1 MSIGGGGATGA
12 EASNHMAGSSRQRRT
27 DVARNVFVTALL
39 CSVACMAVPRG
50 NAMAQ
55 GFYAKDYTSP
65 RDSAVP
71 GEYFFHLGVD
81 EIKRN
86 DYRYAITLYKIAA
99 SWAYK
104 PAEYNLGVI
113 FVKGEGGVP
122 EDRAQGLAWL
132 TLAAERDDKTYVAVR
147 DRARAALSPDDIAK
161 ADALVSDLS
170 ETYGDKRA
178 LPRAKARWRDVRNA
192 ATGSHLGFT
201 GNVQVGSMNIPSG
214 NNPLNEKGGK
224 GKASAGANGALR
236 SSGAI
241 LGANYTDGSIAYRE
255 LRATDNPY
263 DPRFDVG
270 TVTVGPVEK
279 VEKDAGKQPDKAK
292 PEPQDN

>member
-1 MSIGGGGATGA
+1 
-12 EASNHMAGSSRQRRT
+12 MAGTSRQCKTGMTRK
-27 DVARNVFVTALL
+27 AFLALMH
-39 CSVACMAVPRG
+39 CSVAWLVMFG
-50 NAMAQ
+50 SNATAQ

-99 SWAYK
+99 SWACK

-132 TLAAERDDKTYVAVR
+132 ALAAERDGKNYVAAR
-147 DRARAALSPDDIAK
+147 DRVRSALSSDDIAR

-170 ETYGDKRA
+170 ETYGDKYA
-178 LPRAKARWRDVRNA
+178 LPRAKARWRDVRNG

-201 GNVQVGSMNIPSG
+201 GNMQVGSMNIPSG
-214 NNPLNEKGGK
+214 NNPMSEKGGK
-224 GKASAGANGALR
+224 GKATGGANGSLR

-263 DPRFDVG
+263 DPKFDVG

-279 VEKDAGKQPDKAK
+279 VEKDADKQPDKTT
-292 PEPQDN
+292 PEPHN